1 MGANFNRYQC
11 TESSSL
17 MLMHSFAHKT
27 VSVFVEHHLSHFD
40 IWKSFRFEI
49 NFAQE
54 YSCSTIGGVC
64 SAQMG
69 VMDDIHTSMLLWM
82 GGLN

>member
-17 MLMHSFAHKT
+17 MLMYSFAHKT

-49 NFAQE
+49 NFA
-54 YSCSTIGGVC
+54 
-64 SAQMG
+64 
-69 VMDDIHTSMLLWM
+69 
-82 GGLN
+82 